1 MKLKKGVTV
10 YKGGK
15 KYTVE
20 VPAGVL
26 PEKPVVAKSAPK
38 K

>member
-26 PEKPVVAKSAPK
+26 PEKPPFGHDWLR
-38 K
+38 